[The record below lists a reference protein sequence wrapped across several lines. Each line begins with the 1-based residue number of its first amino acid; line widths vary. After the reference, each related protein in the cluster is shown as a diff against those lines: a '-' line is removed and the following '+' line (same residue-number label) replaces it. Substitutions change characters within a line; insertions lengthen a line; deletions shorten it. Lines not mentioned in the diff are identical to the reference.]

1 MEVIVERREDNKKR
15 FIIIDGSSLMYRAFL
30 AMPLL
35 TSSSCIYTNAILV
48 FAYMLGKIQT

>member
-30 AMPLL
+30 LCHYLL
-35 TSSSCIYTNAILV
+35 LQVVYIQMLSWV
-48 FAYMLGKIQT
+48 FLICWEKS